1 MNEITEKKM
10 RISILIPAHN
20 EELSIAACI
29 QSCLNQSRMPDEII
43 VVDDG
48 STDRTGEIL
57 AAFVENGLGGYDNL
71 IRVVTIPVATGS
83 KSYAQEYGFKFIT
96 GDIFIA
102 TDGDTVLH
110 HDFIKYVEED
120 FRDDSVSAVAGYIR
134 SMKYNWLTACR
145 AVEYTIG
152 QNIHKLAQHYINFL
166 LVISGA
172 AGAFRTKDFSQYI
185 SFGHDTL
192 AEDLDFTYR
201 LHERGL
207 KILYDKRVV
216 AYTQDPATIHS
227 YINQIR
233 RWFGGGWQCL
243 IKHHKLV
250 FSEPRVAFEVSLMY
264 GENIAFSVLLFLLP
278 FLSLSYFAFFI
289 LMYLAVVHV
298 LALFAAWKEKR
309 WELIFVSLPYL
320 FLTYINGYIFL
331 EQMVRVVFLRQK
343 KLAWFHPK
351 RVVITNSSHI

>member
-1 MNEITEKKM
+1 MEVITEKKM

-43 VVDDG
+43 VVNDG

-57 AAFVENGLGGYDNL
+57 AAFKEDITNVYGNL
-71 IRVVTIPVATGS
+71 ISVVTIPVATGS
-83 KSYAQEYGFKFIT
+83 KSYAQEYGLKFIT

-110 HDFIKYVEED
+110 HDFVKYVEED
-120 FRDDSVSAVAGYIR
+120 FRDESVSAIAGYVR

-145 AVEYTIG
+145 AVEYVIG
-152 QNIHKLAQHYINFL
+152 QNIHKLAQHHINFL
-166 LVISGA
+166 FVISGA
-172 AGAFRTKDFSQYI
+172 AGAFRTRDFLRYVH
-185 SFGHDTL
+185 FGHDTL
-192 AEDLDFTYR
+192 TEDLDCTYSF
-201 LHERGL
+201 HEQGL

-216 AYTQDPATIHS
+216 AFTQDPVNIHS

-243 IKHHKLV
+243 IKHRKLV
-250 FSEPRVAFEVSLMY
+250 FSEPRAAFEISLMY
-264 GENIAFSVLLFLLP
+264 GENIAFSILLFLLP

-289 LMYLAVVHV
+289 FMYLAVWHI
-298 LALFAAWKEKR
+298 LAVFAAWKEKR
-309 WELIFVSLPYL
+309 PELILVPISYL
-320 FLTYINGYIFL
+320 FLTYINAYIFL
-331 EQMVRVVFLRQK
+331 EQMVRVVFLRQN

-351 RVVITNSSHI
+351 RVSIPNSLHI